1 MLSDIANASEYEPL
15 SGSSGNPDRKRA
27 YMMGGGAAFLCFSLF
42 VLSGSSGV
50 VQHNV
55 VPSQMAAAGVDVAQP
70 QPAGP
75 GPMSKATVGSET
87 VEFTTTQYDLVYNI
101 LSFAIACMGSAT
113 VFFFFQ
119 FSLVDK
125 QYRTAMVITSLVTL
139 IAFYHYI
146 RIFNSFTDAYTDQ
159 DGKITATG
167 VPFNDAYR
175 YVDWL
180 LTVPLLLTELILVMN
195 LEPDAT
201 RSNCLKLGGAAALMI
216 VLGYPGEVS
225 ASMGTRWLF
234 WALAMVP
241 FVYIVWTLFVGLSE
255 SVADQPERA
264 RGLVNG
270 ARWVT
275 VLSWC
280 TYPIVYILPMLGVSG
295 ASARTGIQL
304 GYSIAD
310 VIAKPLLGLMVW
322 QIAKRKSKA

>member
-1 MLSDIANASEYEPL
+1 MLNLDMPESAPL
-15 SGSSGNPDRKRA
+15 KGSGPTSRPNKQHA
-27 YMMGGGAAFLCFSLF
+27 MMWAAGAALLCLGLF
-42 VLSGSSGV
+42 VFTG
-50 VQHNV
+50 
-55 VPSQMAAAGVDVAQP
+55 PSPHLALPRENPQMAAAGVDVMPAQA
-70 QPAGP
+70 AG
-75 GPMSKATVGSET
+75 GDTVATESVAFS
-87 VEFTTTQYDLVYNI
+87 TTQYDLVYNI

-125 QYRTAMVITSLVTL
+125 QYRTAMVITALVTL

-146 RIFNSFTDAYTDQ
+146 RIFNSFTDAYHDEN
-159 DGKITATG
+159 GKITATG

-180 LTVPLLLTELILVMN
+180 LTVPLLLMELILVMN
-195 LEPDAT
+195 LEPEET
-201 RSNCLKLGGAAALMI
+201 RDNCIKLGSAAALMI

-225 ASMGTRWLF
+225 PDMSTRWLF

-241 FVYIVWTLFVGLSE
+241 FVYIVYTLFVGLSG

-280 TYPIVYILPMLGVSG
+280 TYPIVYILPMMGVSG
-295 ASARTGIQL
+295 AAARTGIQM

-322 QIAKRKSKA
+322 QIAKRKSKGGNR

>member
-1 MLSDIANASEYEPL
+1 VN
-15 SGSSGNPDRKRA
+15 
-27 YMMGGGAAFLCFSLF
+27 
-42 VLSGSSGV
+42 
-50 VQHNV
+50 
-55 VPSQMAAAGVDVAQP
+55 
-70 QPAGP
+70 
-75 GPMSKATVGSET
+75 
-87 VEFTTTQYDLVYNI
+87 FTTTQYDLVYNI

-125 QYRTAMVITSLVTL
+125 QYRTAMVITALVTL

-146 RIFNSFTDAYTDQ
+146 RIFNSFTDAYHDEN
-159 DGKITATG
+159 GKITATG

-180 LTVPLLLTELILVMN
+180 LTVPLLLMELILVMN
-195 LEPDAT
+195 LEPEET
-201 RSNCLKLGGAAALMI
+201 RDNCIKLGSAAALMI

-225 ASMGTRWLF
+225 
-234 WALAMVP
+234 
-241 FVYIVWTLFVGLSE
+241 
-255 SVADQPERA
+255 PERA

-280 TYPIVYILPMLGVSG
+280 TYPIVYILPMMGVSG
-295 ASARTGIQL
+295 AAARTGIQM